1 MSMYI
6 LKASDYQIEIGSL
19 EASGFSDFIQQYY
32 TDSKIVI
39 IVDENTN
46 DNCLEYLITTFDFLA
61 EAEVILLPS
70 GEENKVMEVCFQV
83 WEALSEYRVGR
94 RDLIIN
100 LGGGVVT
107 DMGGFIASIF
117 KRGIDFIHI
126 PTTLLGMVDASIGGK
141 TGIDLGM
148 YKNQLGVFRNPK
160 AIYIDKI
167 FLGTLEPRDFVNGFA
182 EVIKHALIQDL
193 DLWKQLTELD
203 NLSEISTDE
212 MLNRIISIKLNVVN
226 QDPLEAGLRKVLNFG
241 HTAGHAIEG
250 YFLFKEPV
258 EHGHAVALGI
268 ITESYISMRLG
279 KLTQAE
285 FVEIEQMILAW
296 FPIPQIT
303 MGDIKGIVELLYN
316 DKKNHS
322 GKIQCCLLDKI
333 GNCIYNQTVEES
345 TFIDAFVYLMSKSVP
360 LN

>member
-1 MSMYI
+1 MHV
-6 LKASDYQIEIGSL
+6 LKSNDYQIEIGSL
-19 EASGFSDFIQQYY
+19 EESSFTDFINKNY
-32 TDSKIVI
+32 SSSRIVI
-39 IVDENTN
+39 MVDENTN

-61 EAEVILLPS
+61 DAEVMLLPS

-83 WEALSEYRVGR
+83 WEALSEYGIGR
-94 RDLIIN
+94 RDLVIN

-117 KRGIDFIHI
+117 KRGVDFIHI
-126 PTTLLGMVDASIGGK
+126 PTTLLAMVDASIGGK

-167 FLGTLEPRDFVNGFA
+167 FLQTLEPREMINGFA
-182 EVIKHALIQDL
+182 EALKHALINDVSLWNELSAMEDL
-193 DLWKQLTELD
+193 AEIAEDDL
-203 NLSEISTDE
+203 
-212 MLNRIISIKLNVVN
+212 LNRIISIKLDVVN
-226 QDPLEAGLRKVLNFG
+226 QDPLEAGLRKILNFG

-258 EHGHAVALGI
+258 DHGHAVALGI
-268 ITESYISMRLG
+268 LAESYISMRLK
-279 KLTQAE
+279 KLPDTE
-285 FVEIEQMILAW
+285 FKAIEKLILEW
-296 FPIPQIT
+296 FPVPQIT
-303 MGDIKGIVELLYN
+303 MADMTGIIDLLHN

-322 GKIQCCLLDKI
+322 GKIQCCLLDNI
-333 GNCIYNQTVEES
+333 GNCSYDQPIDES
-345 TFIDAFVYLMSKSVP
+345 TFSDALIYLMSKSVS